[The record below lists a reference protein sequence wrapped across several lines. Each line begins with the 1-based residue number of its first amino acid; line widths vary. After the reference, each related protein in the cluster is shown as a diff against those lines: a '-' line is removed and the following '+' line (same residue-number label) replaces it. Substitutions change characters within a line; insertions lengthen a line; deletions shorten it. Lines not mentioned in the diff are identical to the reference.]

1 MPNKDGVERAVTVF
15 GVQKIE
21 RRQEDGKIVLRL
33 LLLADYKLPL
43 SNSILKTF
51 VPTGVKDWAN
61 KLTEHL

>member
-61 KLTEHL
+61 KLIEHL